1 MKCLG
6 CNKKCICKKCIND
19 LCGGSCIE
27 RKNINYEE
35 SYWIRLTTLSTL
47 DRVISE
53 EGSYSCSGFE
63 DWITKMT
70 KIGYIKGERNGIV

>member
-19 LCGGSCIE
+19 LCEGTCKEASN
-27 RKNINYEE
+27 KNNMYQEE
-35 SYWIRLTTLSTL
+35 YYWAKLST
-47 DRVISE
+47 RVKMVSREAI
-53 EGSYSCSGFE
+53 SCSGFI

-70 KIGYIKGERNGIV
+70 KMGYKKGEQNGAM